1 MTYSLGKLKIQYLK
15 KFKYYILSLISLI
28 NFEYKYWVP
37 PGLV

>member
-1 MTYSLGKLKIQYLK
+1 MVMTYSLGEIILK
-15 KFKYYILSLISLI
+15 KLEYSILSLISLI